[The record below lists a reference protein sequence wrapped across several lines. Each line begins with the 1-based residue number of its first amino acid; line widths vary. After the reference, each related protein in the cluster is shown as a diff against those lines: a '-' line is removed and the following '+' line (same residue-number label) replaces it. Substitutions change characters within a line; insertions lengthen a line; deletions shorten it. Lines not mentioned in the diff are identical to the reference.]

1 MKTKSILYGF
11 HDEDLES
18 DIKRMLQTQG
28 YQVVSVVKYGL
39 SSIVQYASDNPID
52 AVIMRCKTNQELD
65 NARGLRDL
73 KITLILLVTAGMRGT
88 PEMEEA
94 LKSGLNNIVFA
105 GLRSNSRN
113 LRSEIVN
120 IIREERTQKEAR
132 VYYGFAPLE
141 RPEIFNGEYSM
152 KNEQQLLMLYEYLL
166 DRKDPRGLDV
176 RFAKVL
182 GMLPADERREMAETL
197 PLPIK
202 MLLQDSAPYKA
213 AMIPQKK
220 AGLFRK
226 KSKDSDREMSSGTE
240 IVLSGSSH
248 MLEMIN
254 RMVEHYHEHQFD
266 EWELI
271 RPATEE
277 EEGEE
282 CRRCTCGYKETR
294 KIPKVEPQKA
304 IKEPPSK
311 AAVFGVGFSLGV
323 GFLQGNVHWGPE
335 ERVEPTCETDGQI
348 VRRGENDEGQV
359 VDQVVGEIPALGHIP
374 NEKTDEPDCVHSGR
388 VISRCSRCGKVLHQK
403 MLPPTGIHSWSDW
416 TLESN
421 AVCGT
426 EGKKIRTC
434 SVCGKTEEEVVPAT
448 DQHAFSDWT
457 VTRAATC
464 EESGVQVRKCT
475 ICGKEE
481 TQEIPAL
488 GHDYEKVIGKE
499 ANCSQPG
506 YYQMKCRRCGA
517 VQDQEEII
525 PATDQHVFSEWEV
538 EKPATCV
545 EEGKRK
551 HTCTLC
557 GYIKEEVIPK
567 AEHTYQKIAAKEPTC
582 SEDGYYNLKCSVC
595 GHMQEQTEII
605 PATGKHIFADWQII
619 KQATCKQPGIKERFC
634 TLCGQKETIQ
644 IPQKDHE
651 YQKIIIRKARCQKD
665 GVYDLKCIHCGD
677 RKKNAGIIPGAKQ
690 HSFSQRLIKSATCTI
705 PGLCENR
712 CSICGITEKQE
723 IPAAHQPRGKGIV
736 LRQATC
742 TEEGQVEYTCS
753 ICGEKYIATIPY
765 AHKYGKWEVIKKG
778 TTCADLTIRERTCS
792 LCGKKEQD
800 EQLSNVPHTFELFI
814 ENEVTCERDGRSIEI
829 CTTCG
834 ATKRAKKI
842 QAMGHRYE
850 KETVIEPTCQ
860 TTGEYRVA
868 CQNCGMVTETGSLE
882 ALGHL
887 YGPQLAKEATC
898 TESGKIYQLCARCQ
912 DEKLLREIP
921 PLGHDFTEWEI
932 VKAPDCKNAGEKIR
946 KCRRCG
952 FEESLPVDKL
962 PHEWEEITMQSTCI
976 AEGCIERTC
985 KICGATEAVEVLP
998 LAEHTFGKWKMAG
1011 FKDIRT
1017 CEVCGEE
1024 EQRVSYKRII
1034 LAAIGGVGIVGAA
1047 GIALLIGRN
1056 AKSADGYLE
1065 TKRQQEIQALETVE
1079 TTEFDKNY
1087 NLITSQENVTDP
1099 SEAQTKEEEIKRP
1112 QELQEIST
1120 SDNSTMAEEPYT
1132 MESLDTIVEKVGE
1145 SSSEAEETIS
1155 KNYEE
1160 STEQSSVE
1168 VPDESDFG
1176 ILSDLLT
1183 SYQIRESDSLQQV
1196 LSDWNARKELLNLDT
1211 GDLGKIET
1219 YRLSQSALA
1228 EAIGNITLSWQVAPN
1243 NDSEETE
1250 TLEGTLSES
1259 DYGIL
1264 TNTLY
1269 PKQVAESESLRNV
1282 LSDWNARKE
1291 QLHLDTGSLGNTET
1305 YRVSQ
1310 SKLAEAIGSITS
1322 SWQVVDQEE
1331 NATQNQTQTEPLLD
1345 QESSTIE

>member
-311 AAVFGVGFSLGV
+311 AAVFGVGF
-323 GFLQGNVHWGPE
+323 
-335 ERVEPTCETDGQI
+335 
-348 VRRGENDEGQV
+348 
-359 VDQVVGEIPALGHIP
+359 
-374 NEKTDEPDCVHSGR
+374 
-388 VISRCSRCGKVLHQK
+388 
-403 MLPPTGIHSWSDW
+403 
-416 TLESN
+416 
-421 AVCGT
+421 
-426 EGKKIRTC
+426 
-434 SVCGKTEEEVVPAT
+434 
-448 DQHAFSDWT
+448 
-457 VTRAATC
+457 
-464 EESGVQVRKCT
+464 
-475 ICGKEE
+475 
-481 TQEIPAL
+481 
-488 GHDYEKVIGKE
+488 
-499 ANCSQPG
+499 CSQTG

-517 VQDQEEII
+517 VQGQKEII
-525 PATDQHVFSEWEV
+525 PSTEQHVFSEWEV
-538 EKPATCV
+538 EKPATCI

-567 AEHTYQKIAAKEPTC
+567 AEHTYQKIVAKEPTC

-912 DEKLLREIP
+912 DEKLLQEIP

-932 VKAPDCKNAGEKIR
+932 VKEPDCKNAGEKTR

-962 PHEWEEITMQSTCI
+962 PHKWEETTIQSTCI
-976 AEGCIERTC
+976 AEGRVERTC
-985 KICGATEAVEVLP
+985 KICGETEEVEVLP

-1282 LSDWNARKE
+1282 LSEWNARKE

>member
-311 AAVFGVGFSLGV
+311 AAVFGVGFS
-323 GFLQGNVHWGPE
+323 QGNVHWGPE
-335 ERVEPTCETDGQI
+335 ERVEPTCET
-348 VRRGENDEGQV
+348 
-359 VDQVVGEIPALGHIP
+359 
-374 NEKTDEPDCVHSGR
+374 
-388 VISRCSRCGKVLHQK
+388 
-403 MLPPTGIHSWSDW
+403 
-416 TLESN
+416 
-421 AVCGT
+421 
-426 EGKKIRTC
+426 
-434 SVCGKTEEEVVPAT
+434 
-448 DQHAFSDWT
+448 
-457 VTRAATC
+457 
-464 EESGVQVRKCT
+464 
-475 ICGKEE
+475 
-481 TQEIPAL
+481 
-488 GHDYEKVIGKE
+488 EKVIGKE
-499 ANCSQPG
+499 ANCSQTG

-517 VQDQEEII
+517 VQGQKEII
-525 PATDQHVFSEWEV
+525 PSTEQHVFSEWEV
-538 EKPATCV
+538 EKPATCI

-567 AEHTYQKIAAKEPTC
+567 AEHTYQKIVAKEPTC

-912 DEKLLREIP
+912 DEKLLQEIP

-932 VKAPDCKNAGEKIR
+932 VKEPDCKNAGEKTR

-962 PHEWEEITMQSTCI
+962 PHKWEETTIQSTCI
-976 AEGCIERTC
+976 AEGRVERTC
-985 KICGATEAVEVLP
+985 KICGETEEVEVLP

-1056 AKSADGYLE
+1056 ARSADGYLE

-1282 LSDWNARKE
+1282 LSEWNARKE

-1310 SKLAEAIGSITS
+1310 SALAEAIGSITS

-1345 QESSTIE
+1345 QGSSTIE